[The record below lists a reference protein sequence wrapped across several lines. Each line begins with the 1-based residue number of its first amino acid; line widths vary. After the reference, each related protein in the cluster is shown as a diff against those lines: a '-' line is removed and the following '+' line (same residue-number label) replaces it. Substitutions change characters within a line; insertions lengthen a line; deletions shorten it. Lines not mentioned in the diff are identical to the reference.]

1 MSRHHRERIPSED
14 TRNENGQS
22 SDSRKKRRSSK
33 SKSQRR
39 QKGSQPQY
47 DNHRSGLLIYDDNNN
62 NSQSNKQKQRKSST
76 IKRRSRER
84 DDNLYI
90 KLIYIILAAYVTVV
104 SFDYYIMLSQTTDK
118 NNDISRRKLQF
129 QTKPIDKNAKY
140 FIKTGQ
146 LPGAKSR
153 SVGYVSNVSKQK
165 RNDAISMRGMSDMER
180 NEVTL
185 KELPPISTLIGANGK
200 IAAGAN
206 ISGLLDFSIIGFPK
220 TGTTSLLRHL
230 SEHTISLPKE
240 HCDLANNDTA
250 KLVRDIYDDH
260 ARRLKQQQSKR
271 DTVVLD
277 GSLLRGI
284 KCPQGKWVFIL
295 C

>member
-22 SDSRKKRRSSK
+22 SDSRKKRRSSGSSK

-39 QKGSQPQY
+39 QKGS
-47 DNHRSGLLIYDDNNN
+47 LLIYGDNNN

-76 IKRRSRER
+76 TKRRSRER
-84 DDNLYI
+84 DDNLYM

-104 SFDYYIMLSQTTDK
+104 SFDYYMVSQTTDK

-153 SVGYVSNVSKQK
+153 SVGSVSNVSKQK
-165 RNDAISMRGMSDMER
+165 RKDAISMRGMSDMER
-180 NEVTL
+180 NEVT
-185 KELPPISTLIGANGK
+185 
-200 IAAGAN
+200 
-206 ISGLLDFSIIGFPK
+206 
-220 TGTTSLLRHL
+220 
-230 SEHTISLPKE
+230 
-240 HCDLANNDTA
+240 
-250 KLVRDIYDDH
+250 
-260 ARRLKQQQSKR
+260 
-271 DTVVLD
+271 
-277 GSLLRGI
+277 
-284 KCPQGKWVFIL
+284 
-295 C
+295 

>member
-62 NSQSNKQKQRKSST
+62 NSHDWIEQKQRKSST
-76 IKRRSRER
+76 TKRRSRER
-84 DDNLYI
+84 DDNLYM

-104 SFDYYIMLSQTTDK
+104 SFDYYMLSQTTDK

-153 SVGYVSNVSKQK
+153 SVGSVSIVSKQK
-165 RNDAISMRGMSDMER
+165 RKDAISMRGMSDMER

>member
-76 IKRRSRER
+76 TKRRSRER
-84 DDNLYI
+84 DDNLYM

-104 SFDYYIMLSQTTDK
+104 SFDYYMLSQTTDK

-153 SVGYVSNVSKQK
+153 SVGSVSNVSKQK
-165 RNDAISMRGMSDMER
+165 RKDAISMRGMSDMER

-185 KELPPISTLIGANGK
+185 KELPPLSTLIKANGE

-250 KLVRDIYDDH
+250 KLVKDIYDDH

>member
-1 MSRHHRERIPSED
+1 MSRHPRERIPSED

-22 SDSRKKRRSSK
+22 SGSRKKRRSSK

-76 IKRRSRER
+76 TKRRSRER
-84 DDNLYI
+84 DDNLYM

-104 SFDYYIMLSQTTDK
+104 SFDYYMLSQTTDK

-153 SVGYVSNVSKQK
+153 SVGSVSNVSKQK
-165 RNDAISMRGMSDMER
+165 RKDAISMRGMSDMER

-250 KLVRDIYDDH
+250 KLVKDIYDDH